1 MDKLT
6 RIKAE
11 KDKLNKIFADI
22 PENKKKLCAK
32 LVENAAFMAITL
44 EDLQEV
50 VNSEGA
56 IITAKNGNGFDITQ
70 EHPAQKS
77 YVGMLAK
84 YSSVINQLSNLLP
97 DQKSETVTKAGENLA
112 RLVTGG
118 KPVELR

>member
-1 MDKLT
+1 MNKLT

-32 LVENAAFMAITL
+32 LIENAAFMAVTL
-44 EDLQEV
+44 EDLQEI
-50 VNSEGA
+50 VNEEGA

-84 YSSVINQLSNLLP
+84 YSSVINQLHNLLP
-97 DQKSETVTKAGENLA
+97 DQKSESVAKAGENLA
-112 RLVTGG
+112 KLVVGG